1 MLVSGTAS
9 LLSFWKQRRF
19 LELIYTIKQIE
30 MSMKMKKT
38 LSKKI
43 ELMSVVSIAAI
54 ILALYS
60 PMLCHGEEY
69 DLFVDFSPNI
79 INISSE
85 RFGDIRVLTGMRYSS
100 FVANGDSIFIYFNGC
115 SDSVPNIKATRD
127 SLGNLIL
134 RFSLEDLLY
143 VQGCLNSEAY
153 NYPEVVI
160 TMDNGDEYIGEVE
173 AYITDKQ
180 QGVME

>member
-1 MLVSGTAS
+1 M
-9 LLSFWKQRRF
+9 SFVF
-19 LELIYTIKQIE
+19 
-30 MSMKMKKT
+30 
-38 LSKKI
+38 
-43 ELMSVVSIAAI
+43 IAPI

-79 INISSE
+79 INISSA

-115 SDSVPNIKATRD
+115 SNSVPNIKATRD

-134 RFSLEDLLY
+134 RFSLDDLLIE
-143 VQGCLNSEAY
+143 QSCLESDVY
-153 NYPEVVI
+153 NYTQVVI
-160 TMDNGDEYIGEVE
+160 TMGNGDEYIGEGEV
-173 AYITDKQ
+173 YITEQ
-180 QGVME
+180 QGRTP

>member
-1 MLVSGTAS
+1 
-9 LLSFWKQRRF
+9 
-19 LELIYTIKQIE
+19 
-30 MSMKMKKT
+30 MKKT
-38 LSKKI
+38 LCKKI
-43 ELMSVVSIAAI
+43 ELISIVSIAAI

-69 DLFVDFSPNI
+69 DLSVDFSPNI

-85 RFGDIRVLTGMRYSS
+85 RFGDIRILTGMRYSS

-115 SDSVPNIKATRD
+115 SDSVPNIRATRD

-134 RFSLEDLLY
+134 RFSLEDLLH
-143 VQGCLNSEAY
+143 VQSCLDSDAY

-160 TMDNGDEYIGEVE
+160 TMENGDEYIGEAEV
-173 AYITDKQ
+173 YITNKQ
-180 QGVME
+180 QDVKE